1 MINLKNRHIRQE
13 ILDCLRA
20 SPVVFLNGPRQAG
33 KSTLVQDIANTELP
47 AEYVTFDSTVQ
58 MMAAV
63 NSPESYLRERKQSLI
78 IDEVQLVPE
87 IFRALKVIVDELRHK
102 SETRVVGKFL
112 ITGSA
117 NILALPQLSDSLV
130 GRMQVMTLYPFSGA
144 EALGTENLFI
154 DSLFNTNFHIN
165 NQDINLKDVIC
176 AATFPEISSA
186 SAKDYNHWF
195 DSYIT
200 TLLQRDVR
208 ALAEIDK
215 LRVMPNL
222 LRILAN
228 RAGCL
233 MNNADLARDAGLN
246 AVTFNNYKTLL
257 KMLFLVIEIPPWYRN
272 IGKRL
277 VKSPKVYLIDTLMLC
292 HLLAYDIDKLQ
303 KNRPEIFGHVLENFV
318 ATEIIKQMSIANNG
332 SKLYHFRTSDNK
344 EVDFLIERPDGKLV
358 GIEVK
363 SRDSVNKKDFEGLS
377 VLKTSTKKDFVCGVV
392 LYSGKDIVPF
402 GEKLWAIPISTLWN

>member
-1 MINLKNRHIRQE
+1 MNIKTRYIRQE
-13 ILDCLRA
+13 LLNCLNS

-33 KSTLVQDIANTELP
+33 KSTLVQDLAKTEIQ
-47 AEYVTFDSTVQ
+47 AEYVTFDSNVQ

-63 NSPESYLRERKQSLI
+63 NSPESYLRERKKSLI

-87 IFRALKVIVDELRHK
+87 IFRALKIVVDELRYQSK
-102 SETRVVGKFL
+102 TRVVGKFL
-112 ITGSA
+112 LTGSA
-117 NILALPQLSDSLV
+117 NILALPNLSDSLV
-130 GRMQVMTLYPFSGA
+130 GRMQVITLYPFSGA
-144 EALGTENLFI
+144 EALGTKNLFL
-154 DSLFNTNFHIN
+154 DSLFNLNFYVD
-165 NQDINLKDVIC
+165 NQNVSLNDVIS
-176 AATFPEISSA
+176 AATFPEVSTTSS
-186 SAKDYNHWF
+186 KHYNHWF

-222 LRILAN
+222 LRLLAN

-233 MNNADLARDAGLN
+233 LNNADLARDAGLN

-277 VKSPKVYLIDTLMLC
+277 VKSSKAYLVDSLMLC
-292 HLLAYDIDKLQ
+292 HLLAYDIDTLKQ
-303 KNRPEIFGHVLENFV
+303 TRPEIFGHVIENFV
-318 ATEIIKQMSIANNG
+318 ATEIVKQISIVNKG
-332 SKLYHFRTSDNK
+332 LKLYHFRTSDNK
-344 EVDFLIERPDGKLV
+344 EVDFVIEKPDGKLV

-363 SRDSVNKKDFEGLS
+363 NRESVNHKDFEGLS
-377 VLKTSTKKDFVCGVV
+377 ALKTATKTDFVCGVI
-392 LYSGKDIVPF
+392 LYRGKDIVPF
-402 GEKLWAIPISTLWN
+402 GEGLWAIPISAIWS

>member
-1 MINLKNRHIRQE
+1 MNIKNRSIRQD
-13 ILDCLRA
+13 LLTRLSS

-33 KSTLVQDIANTELP
+33 KSTLVQDIASKELQ
-47 AEYVTFDSTVQ
+47 AEYVTFDSTIQ

-63 NSPESYLRERKQSLI
+63 NSPETYLRERNQSLV

-87 IFRALKVIVDELRHK
+87 IFRALKVVVDELRHK
-102 SETRVVGKFL
+102 SKTKVVGKFL
-112 ITGSA
+112 LTGSA
-117 NILALPQLSDSLV
+117 NILALPKLSDSLV
-130 GRMQVMTLYPFSGA
+130 GRMQVITLYPFSGS
-144 EALGTENLFI
+144 EALGIESSFLR
-154 DSLFNTNFHIN
+154 SLFNKSFHVN
-165 NQDINLKDVIC
+165 NQDINLNDVIC

-186 SAKDYNHWF
+186 PTKEYNNWF
-195 DSYIT
+195 DSYLT

-222 LRILAN
+222 LRLLAN

-233 MNNADLARDAGLN
+233 MNNADIARDAGLN

-277 VKSPKVYLIDTLMLC
+277 VKSPKAYLIDSLMLC
-292 HLLAYDIDKLQ
+292 HLLAYDINKL
-303 KNRPEIFGHVLENFV
+303 KKTRPEIFGHVVENFV
-318 ATEIIKQMSIANNG
+318 ATEIVKQISIENNG

-344 EVDFLIERPDGKLV
+344 EVDFIIENPNGKLV

-363 SRDSVNKKDFEGLS
+363 NRDNVNKKDFEGLNF
-377 VLKTSTKKDFVCGVV
+377 LKSKTENDFICGVV
-392 LYSGKDIVPF
+392 LYNGKVIVPF
-402 GEKLWAIPISTLWN
+402 GENLWAIPISTLWN

>member
-1 MINLKNRHIRQE
+1 MNLKNRYIRQE
-13 ILDCLRA
+13 LLHCLNS

-33 KSTLVQDIANTELP
+33 KSTLVQDIARIELP
-47 AEYVTFDSTVQ
+47 AEYVTFDSTIQ

-63 NSPESYLRERKQSLI
+63 NSPESYLRERNQSLI

-87 IFRALKVIVDELRHK
+87 IFRALKVVVDELRHK
-102 SETRVVGKFL
+102 SKTRVVGKFL
-112 ITGSA
+112 LTGSA
-117 NILALPQLSDSLV
+117 NILALPKLSDSLV
-130 GRMQVMTLYPFSGA
+130 GRMQVITLYPFSGA
-144 EALGTENLFI
+144 EALGTKNLFL
-154 DSLFNTNFHIN
+154 DSLFNINFYVD
-165 NQDINLKDVIC
+165 NQNINLNEVIC
-176 AATFPEISSA
+176 AATFPEISST

-222 LRILAN
+222 LRLLAN

-233 MNNADLARDAGLN
+233 LNNADLARDAGLN

-257 KMLFLVIEIPPWYRN
+257 KMLFLVIEVPPWYRN

-277 VKSPKVYLIDTLMLC
+277 VKAPKAYLIDSLMLC
-292 HLLAYDIDKLQ
+292 HLLAYDIDKL
-303 KNRPEIFGHVLENFV
+303 KTTRPEVFGHVIENFV
-318 ATEIIKQMSIANNG
+318 ATEIVKQISLVNNG

-344 EVDFLIERPDGKLV
+344 EVDFVIERPDSKLV

-363 SRDSVNKKDFEGLS
+363 SRDSVNKKDFEGLNF
-377 VLKTSTKKDFVCGVV
+377 LKIATKTDFVCGVV
-392 LYSGKDIVPF
+392 LYNGKDIVPF
-402 GEKLWAIPISTLWN
+402 GERLWAIPISALWS